1 MQPEHPE
8 PMKTAAAQTEETTTP
23 ALTLTS
29 GVVGEITP
37 TRAGHGSALLVDT
50 PVLAVLDSLRAD
62 IATLNR
68 LDPRSGSLST
78 LRDYE
83 TRLRVAVDEGR
94 RADAWVSTEEAA
106 RHRGVTPSAITKMC
120 RQGKLKC
127 RKTGGIWQVHKD
139 SITAEA
145 A

>member
-1 MQPEHPE
+1 MQPEHPD
-8 PMKTAAAQTEETTTP
+8 PMKSAAAETTTP
-23 ALTLTS
+23 ELTLTT
-29 GVVGEITP
+29 GVVGEIIP
-37 TRAGHGSALLVDT
+37 TRAGHGAALLVDT

-68 LDPRSGSLST
+68 LDPSSGSLST

-120 RQGKLKC
+120 RQGKLKS

-139 SITAEA
+139 AITAEA